1 MSVFYFEAEKF
12 EKALDSI
19 EKFSEKAQAERII
32 NEYLHGQGGEVI
44 RDNIRKILPVSGRT
58 WNGKR
63 AAASKTNP
71 FLIKKENLAVVVHT
85 KGAYHYL
92 YFPDDGSNTVHHF
105 GNQQFMFK
113 GAMDSSDKIVNEVV
127 DKLVKRL
134 EEA

>member
-19 EKFSEKAQAERII
+19 GKFSDKAQAERII

-85 KGAYHYL
+85 KGEYHYL
-92 YFPDDGSNTVHHF
+92 YFPDDGSNTAHHF